1 MKELIEIIN
10 RNLETRD
17 SAGNM
22 SFLDENGMMTEDAYL
37 NFACRVF
44 GKNLLVKEF
53 KEALNTIDEVKLL
66 TTAKMQQAYPVIA
79 LLQERSGID
88 ANINFI
94 GISEAK
100 EKFLYSQE
108 ALFNRIDEK
117 IKSCVEQKRLD
128 ASQSKDFK
136 TFLEA
141 ARDRFIPSLFVS
153 QKEEPEVESRIEI
166 KSDID
171 QLLEIF
177 GEIKGAT
184 SASPEK
190 DKEKTLDLL
199 KKLQEEVKNDTA
211 TGRWIKQ
218 ACRELEGKKAT
229 LGETIKD
236 YAEIA
241 GENVMSFLALLLNAI
256 FKTDFFKKNP
266 AYGISDDLKEK
277 LTQLQSDFN
286 EVKGKF
292 SQTLVADRSQTTK
305 AITL

>member
-53 KEALNTIDEVKLL
+53 KEALNTIDEVNLL
-66 TTAKMQQAYPVIA
+66 TTETMKQVYPVLA

-108 ALFNRIDEK
+108 VLFSRIDEK

-153 QKEEPEVESRIEI
+153 QKKEPEVESRIEI

-218 ACRELEGKKAT
+218 ACRELEGKSN
-229 LGETIKD
+229 IRRD
-236 YAEIA
+236 Y
-241 GENVMSFLALLLNAI
+241 
-256 FKTDFFKKNP
+256 
-266 AYGISDDLKEK
+266 
-277 LTQLQSDFN
+277 
-286 EVKGKF
+286 KG
-292 SQTLVADRSQTTK
+292 LRRNCR
-305 AITL
+305 